1 MALFKNIKLGS
12 YKKMFSFF
20 KKKIVD
26 KNVETSEKIETKVIR
41 FVASADDINGEL
53 AVVWA
58 SFPSELDDTFFLG

>member
-1 MALFKNIKLGS
+1 
-12 YKKMFSFF
+12 MFSFF

-58 SFPSELDDTFFLG
+58 SFPSEHDDTFF